1 MQCIV
6 LTVMILTIT
15 RDGRRQIVF
24 YQSGVGS
31 EADFAGNALP
41 EDTLIGTRVFNVFV
55 CLAAV
60 ADIVYSGSWDG
71 SW

>member
-41 EDTLIGTRVFNVFV
+41 EDTLIGTRGFKVFV
-55 CLAAV
+55 CL

-71 SW
+71 GW